1 MSVLYSLQYNDKRKQ
16 VGIRWLLCQQIKNEF
31 SFLFKMEQFANKNN
45 TCYKENLISACY
57 FTFFLIFLEKTK
69 MLAFFY

>member
-16 VGIRWLLCQQIKNEF
+16 VDIRWLLCQEKMNF
-31 SFLFKMEQFANKNN
+31 CFLFKMEQFANKNN

>member
-1 MSVLYSLQYNDKRKQ
+1 MPTKMNF
-16 VGIRWLLCQQIKNEF
+16 G
-31 SFLFKMEQFANKNN
+31 FLFKMEQFANKNN

-69 MLAFFY
+69 MLAFFYLSRPDRLYNHVYCLKKGLIEL